1 MSRFSDAARESG
13 MQGYW
18 WDLEGPPTFQVCFCE
33 RCLGAFRQRH
43 GIDPGTELTPLKL
56 QTKYADQ
63 WTDFACDQTARV
75 CQRIQLHMKRR
86 GVYPKLAVYSGVQ
99 NPNTMRKYRVDWRKI
114 VPHIDIATPSFYSFS
129 ASGLNDSFTGGLRE
143 MVMLVKSI
151 RDIPVF
157 ATLTT
162 GYEGKSLV
170 RDPRLT
176 KMQIVK
182 SVAHGADGVSFWW
195 WGTNDGR
202 HYRAMAEAT
211 ATIAALELFFVHGT
225 SDDRLVSRSPTAGT
239 SHACWQHARRVL
251 IMVFNHSPDESVAIG
266 VAPQQLPQPGT
277 WRTVKSSI
285 AAEPAVWPRE
295 GVTASVAALDFEWW
309 VIGRD

>member
-1 MSRFSDAARESG
+1 M
-13 MQGYW
+13 
-18 WDLEGPPTFQVCFCE
+18 
-33 RCLGAFRQRH
+33 
-43 GIDPGTELTPLKL
+43 KL
-56 QTKYADQ
+56 N
-63 WTDFACDQTARV
+63 R
-75 CQRIQLHMKRR
+75 
-86 GVYPKLAVYSGVQ
+86 PK
-99 NPNTMRKYRVDWRKI
+99 
-114 VPHIDIATPSFYSFS
+114 
-129 ASGLNDSFTGGLRE
+129 
-143 MVMLVKSI
+143 
-151 RDIPVF
+151 
-157 ATLTT
+157 
-162 GYEGKSLV
+162 
-170 RDPRLT
+170 
-176 KMQIVK
+176 
-182 SVAHGADGVSFWW
+182 
-195 WGTNDGR
+195 
-202 HYRAMAEAT
+202 